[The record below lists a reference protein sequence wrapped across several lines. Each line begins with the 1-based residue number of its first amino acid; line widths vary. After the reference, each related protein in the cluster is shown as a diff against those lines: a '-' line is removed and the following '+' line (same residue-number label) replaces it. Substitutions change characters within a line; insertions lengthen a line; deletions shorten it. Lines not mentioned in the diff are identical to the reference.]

1 MGQPLL
7 KRVQIAAQLDNI
19 FEHPLTLVVAA
30 MGYGKTTAVR
40 DYLDQKQARY
50 AWLTV
55 EREERSAQLVW
66 HSLTRQLAR
75 IELEFGSQLNTMGF
89 PADVPHGDRI
99 LDLIEEHTF
108 MTGTVLVF
116 DDYHFAR
123 APELDTLLE
132 RLVWRKI
139 PGLHIVI
146 ISRTRPQFNMAEL
159 KLKDHCFQLKSS
171 LFELS
176 PDEIKEYV
184 QMFGYNPPPGMIN
197 RVHTLTEGWIT
208 AGYLVM
214 RNYAETGLL
223 GQVTDIEALLESAIM
238 ARYKD
243 DETQLLAAL
252 SILESFTPEQAPYLT
267 GNKKA
272 AAMIRQLSSD
282 NSLIRYD
289 DQAGK
294 YILHNIFRT
303 HLKGL
308 VAEQFDQLE
317 LAGLYRRAGEWEVQN
332 NNLIPGLQYFLQA
345 GAYDLFLDQ
354 FEKPGISRVLDTSAA
369 AIVELFEQVPE
380 EARLRHPIAYI
391 TYADFYLTDVDME
404 GGGRLLDKIEKHFR
418 SDPDT
423 PHAMKRRIFGEIT
436 LARSFLFFNDI
447 RKINAY
453 HLKAHDLLEGR
464 SAIANKEMMF
474 TFGSPHCLYLFYREK
489 GDLLEVTEFSAQA
502 IRPYLE
508 LSNGC
513 GAGFEHL
520 IRAEYCLET
529 GTLDQVEHYV
539 QKAIHKAHA
548 SDQSLII
555 ICANFALARQL
566 AAVGRLMEARAIL
579 NELQITVAE
588 INNPIFDNT
597 MDLCAGYLGGI
608 LADKQSFA
616 PWLKDGDMKHSD
628 IFYQGLAFNYLV
640 HAKFV
645 LLEENYSKLELLC
658 EELHQLF
665 SIFNN
670 QLGYVHAHLLDA
682 IARNRLYGPEEA
694 KEALRPALVIGRADS
709 LILPF
714 AEYGLYIGDLLRAMQ
729 RENPTDRYLNRLA
742 EAAARYRAELRRH
755 GEGGITALFIT
766 KREKEILALIV
777 AGKTNRQIA
786 ASLYLAEVTVKK
798 SITAIYRKLGA
809 SGRAEAVRKAL
820 ELGIGGD
827 SLPVEEEA

>member
-1 MGQPLL
+1 MGQPLI

-55 EREERSAQLVW
+55 EREERSAQFIW
-66 HSLTRQLAR
+66 YSLTRQLAR
-75 IELEFGSQLNTMGF
+75 IEPEFGSQLNTMGF
-89 PADVPHGDRI
+89 PGDAPHQDRV

-108 MTGTVLVF
+108 MTGIVLVI
-116 DDYHFAR
+116 DDYHSAR
-123 APELDTLLE
+123 AVELDDLLE
-132 RLVWRKI
+132 RLVWKKI

-146 ISRTRPQFNMAEL
+146 ISRTRPQFNMEEL

-176 PDEIKEYV
+176 PDEIKEYM
-184 QMFGYNPPPGMIN
+184 QLFGYNPPPEMIN
-197 RVHTLTEGWIT
+197 RVHALTEGWIT
-208 AGYLVM
+208 AVYLVM
-214 RNYAETGLL
+214 KNYAETGLL
-223 GQVTDIEALLESAIM
+223 GQVSDIEALIESAIM
-238 ARYKD
+238 ARYRE
-243 DETQLLAAL
+243 DETHLLAAL
-252 SILESFTPEQAPYLT
+252 SILDSFTPEHAVYLT
-267 GNKKA
+267 GNKEA
-272 AAMIRQLSSD
+272 AAMIRQLSSE

-294 YILHNIFRT
+294 YILHNIFKAY
-303 HLKGL
+303 LKETL
-308 VAEQFDQLE
+308 AERFDELE
-317 LAGLYRRAGEWEVQN
+317 LSGLYRRAGEWKVQN

-345 GAYDLFLDQ
+345 GAYDLFLSQ

-404 GGGRLLDKIEKHFR
+404 GGGLLLDKIEEYFR
-418 SDPDT
+418 SDPNT
-423 PHAMKRRIFGEIT
+423 PPALKRRIFGEIT

-453 HLKAHDLLEGR
+453 HLKAHELLEGR

-489 GDLLEVTEFSAQA
+489 GDLLGVTNFSAQA
-502 IRPYLE
+502 ILPYQE

-513 GAGFEHL
+513 GAGFEYL
-520 IRAEYCLET
+520 LRAEYCLET
-529 GTLDQVEHYV
+529 GDLDQVEQYA
-539 QKAIHKAHA
+539 QKAIHKGRA
-548 SDQSLII
+548 SDQTSII

-566 AAVGRLMEARAIL
+566 AARGRFIEARAVL
-579 NELQITVAE
+579 NKLQVAVAGL
-588 INNPIFDNT
+588 NNPIFDNT

-608 LADKQSFA
+608 LGEAQSFA

-628 IFYQGLAFNYLV
+628 IFYQGMAFNYLV
-640 HAKFV
+640 YAKSV
-645 LLEENYSKLELLC
+645 LLEEDFSKLELLS
-658 EELHQLF
+658 EELYRLF

-670 QLGYVHAHLLDA
+670 QLGYVHAHVLDA
-682 IARNRLYGPEEA
+682 VSKNRLYGPEEA
-694 KEALRPALVIGRADS
+694 KAALRPALKIGRADG

-714 AEYGLYIGDLLRAMQ
+714 AEYGFYVGDLLRAMH
-729 RENPTDRYLNRLA
+729 RESPADQYLKMLA
-742 EAAARYRAELRRH
+742 EAAARYRAELRRPR
-755 GEGGITALFIT
+755 GKKSAALPLSE
-766 KREKEILALIV
+766 REKEILALVV

-786 ASLYLAEVTVKK
+786 ASLYIAEVTVKK
-798 SITAIYRKLGA
+798 RITTVYRKLGA
-809 SGRAEAVRKAL
+809 RGRAEAVRKAL

-827 SLPVEEEA
+827 AFPVED